1 VRKNEAMV
9 MNDIREIVTKAV
21 IGKANR
27 MFEVTSMMPETVG
40 LVKRV
45 LGTGM
50 INHQMKATRSGNLI
64 EISGSYEV
72 HVWYTYE
79 DELEK
84 TEIIRLQV
92 DYGDVVGLKN
102 PLRENL
108 LESDEIIVEEVIAP
122 YATDVRIEAGIIH
135 VDVVFEVVAEVIGE
149 TKMRVA
155 ILGPAVGPII
165 PEISFDPDDDLAEID
180 AAITPNFLEA
190 TILPFD

>member
-1 VRKNEAMV
+1 